1 MNNNKNIFLA
11 IALAAATLFV
21 WQYFVA
27 TPAMKAEQARQ
38 VALSRQAKPQTN
50 NQANNQ
56 AKNNAAAAPT
66 LPGIA
71 GVTRP
76 MSRAEALKADGA
88 RIAIDTPMVEGSIL
102 LKGARFDDLRLKKYH
117 ETVDT
122 KSPEIV
128 LLAPK
133 ATEYPYYAQFGW
145 VGSANMPDDNSAW
158 RQTGGGTLSPGHPI
172 ILTWDN
178 GHGLL
183 FTRTVAIDD
192 KYMFTVTDGI
202 ANQGG
207 EAVSLYPYGTV
218 ERQKI
223 KTDEGSFSLHTGF
236 IGVANGSEIDAKYT
250 DFKEPGTPAK
260 TFASTGGWVG
270 ITDKYWMAAAI
281 PPQGESFNGSYLGTK
296 TAAGVD
302 AFQSSYRLDQRKVA
316 PGTTAQVSH
325 RLFAGAKVVEI
336 LKFYQDTQNV
346 ARFDMAVDWG
356 WFWFLTKPFFWL
368 LDHLNKLFG
377 NFGLAILGLTVIVR
391 LVFFPL
397 QSASFRSMS
406 KMKKLQPQMEELK
419 KQHKEDPQKLQMAMM
434 ELYKRE
440 KANPV
445 SGCLPILLTIPV
457 FFSLYKVLFVTIE
470 MRHAPFYGWIH
481 DLSAPDP
488 TSLINLFGLFP
499 FNPHAVLPSF
509 LMYFSI
515 GIWPILYGI
524 TQWVQMKLNPPPPDP
539 VQAKMFAFMP
549 LIFTFMFATFPAGLV
564 IYYAWNN
571 LLSVIQQAY
580 IMKRE
585 GVELTLFDNIRGRK
599 SQAVTVKAPKA
610 ASKSLSKP
618 AND

>member
-1 MNNNKNIFLA
+1 MNNNKNVLLA
-11 IALAAATLFV
+11 IMLAAATLFV

-27 TPAMKAEQARQ
+27 TPAMKQEQARQ
-38 VALSRQAKPQTN
+38 QALQHQAKPGEK
-50 NQANNQ
+50 
-56 AKNNAAAAPT
+56 AKAAPSAAPE

-71 GVTRP
+71 AAEKKMTRE
-76 MSRAEALKADGA
+76 EALKADGP
-88 RIAIDTPMVEGSIL
+88 RVTIDTPMVDGSIL

-117 ETVDT
+117 DTVDP

-133 ATEYPYYAQFGW
+133 STEYPYYAQFGW
-145 VGSANMPDDNSAW
+145 VGASGMPDDNSQW
-158 RQTGGGTLSPGHPI
+158 RQTGGGALSPGHPVT
-172 ILTWDN
+172 LTWDN
-178 GHGLL
+178 GNGLT
-183 FTRTVAIDD
+183 FTRTIAIDD
-192 KYMFTVTDGI
+192 KYMFTVNDSV
-202 ANQGG
+202 ANKSGA
-207 EAVSLYPYGTV
+207 AVNLYPYGAV

-223 KTDEGSFSLHTGF
+223 KADEGSFSLHTGF

-260 TFASTGGWVG
+260 TFSSTGGWVG

-296 TAAGVD
+296 TQAGVD
-302 AFQSSYRLDQRKVA
+302 AFQSSYRLNQRSIA
-316 PGTTAQVSH
+316 PGATAHVNH
-325 RLFAGAKVVEI
+325 RLFAGAKVVDI
-336 LKFYQDTQNV
+336 LQDYERNQNV
-346 ARFDMAVDWG
+346 PKFDLAVDWG
-356 WFWFLTKPFFWL
+356 WFWFLTKPFFFI
-368 LDHLNKLFG
+368 LDKLNKLMG

-406 KMKKLQPQMEELK
+406 KMKKLQPQMEALK
-419 KQHKEDPQKLQMAMM
+419 KQHKDDPQQLQMAMM
-434 ELYKRE
+434 DLYKRE
-440 KANPV
+440 KANPL

-488 TSLINLFGLFP
+488 TSILNLFGLIP
-499 FNPHAVLPSF
+499 YNPHAVLPTFIAF
-509 LMYFSI
+509 LSI
-515 GIWPILYGI
+515 GVWPILYGI
-524 TQWVQMKLNPPPPDP
+524 TQWVQTKLNPPPPDP

-585 GVELTLFDNIRGRK
+585 GVEVTLFDNIRGR
-599 SQAVTVKAPKA
+599 TPKA
-610 ASKSLSKP
+610 A
-618 AND
+618 ND